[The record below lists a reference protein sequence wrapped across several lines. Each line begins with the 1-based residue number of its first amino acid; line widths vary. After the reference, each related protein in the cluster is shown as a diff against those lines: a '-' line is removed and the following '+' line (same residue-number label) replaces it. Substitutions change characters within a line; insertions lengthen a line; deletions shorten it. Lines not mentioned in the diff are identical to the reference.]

1 MGLLYNF
8 IISDSTRMWT
18 VTVKTLDSQ
27 NHKFEDADPDKTV
40 AFFKAHIAAKV
51 GVEAERQRLIFCG
64 RVLQDSKI
72 LKEYD
77 INNRVVHLV
86 QRPPPGQG
94 PDRVAESEAR
104 AASRGPSPGP
114 RARIEHIHVH
124 SQDIPMPAHFA
135 VPQSSPMVRL
145 NVARDMIRNA
155 NRILDQM
162 ENPGSQ
168 PDTSPPQPEDP
179 GPTEPAVGSTEEH
192 AHHEHH
198 GFGQN
203 PIHIEMMSI
212 PIPDEGGIGGEQGG
226 PPAGLAEALNAVFSG
241 MGGPGGVGTPP
252 LPTGGSTRS
261 MSFRFE
267 NGRMVS
273 TSSSGSE
280 TTRTTTGIIR
290 GRRFVQF
297 SCKLY
302 PTLIY
307 LFN

>member
-1 MGLLYNF
+1 
-8 IISDSTRMWT
+8 MWS

-27 NHKFEDADPDKTV
+27 NHKFEDADPEKSV
-40 AFFKAHIAAKV
+40 ADFKAHIASKV
-51 GVEAERQRLIFCG
+51 GVDADRQRLIFCG
-64 RVLQDSKI
+64 RVLQDNKL
-72 LKEYD
+72 LKDYD
-77 INNRVVHLV
+77 INGRVVHLV

-124 SQDIPMPAHFA
+124 SQDIHMPAHFA
-135 VPQSSPMVRL
+135 IPQSSPMVRL

-168 PDTSPPQPEDP
+168 PDTSPAQPEDP
-179 GPTEPAVGSTEEH
+179 GPTEPVGSTEEH
-192 AHHEHH
+192 AHHEH
-198 GFGQN
+198 GFGPN

-212 PIPDEGGIGGEQGG
+212 PIPDDGAVGGDQVG

-241 MGGPGGVGTPP
+241 INGGPMPSS
-252 LPTGGSTRS
+252 GSTRS

-267 NGRMVS
+267 NGRIVPSSSS
-273 TSSSGSE
+273 TSNESTRGSE
-280 TTRTTTGIIR
+280 GNILTI
-290 GRRFVQF
+290 F
-297 SCKLY
+297 C
-302 PTLIY
+302 
-307 LFN
+307 